1 MALIQALQLTAGS
14 LRERVKEAFRST
26 TERNSPPDGAQYEL
40 TDPEITA
47 YFRSLA
53 MDWPEA
59 DVIDDRT
66 WSDLE
71 MEREYVRKEQG
82 RFTPTMLGERV
93 SILLVKSFDDVF
105 AVTFTAR
112 LEEEL
117 DEIEEGKLPWRDAV
131 REFWGKFVVD
141 LDR

>member
-14 LRERVKEAFRST
+14 LRERVKEAFHRT

-53 MDWPEA
+53 MDWPKA

-71 MEREYVRKEQG
+71 MERVFMRLNKSTTPLGAINAGAECPGKEHHEQE
-82 RFTPTMLGERV
+82 LH
-93 SILLVKSFDDVF
+93 LLADR
-105 AVTFTAR
+105 AGAGP
-112 LEEEL
+112 E
-117 DEIEEGKLPWRDAV
+117 KLPADTRWDRSEERRV
-131 REFWGKFVVD
+131 GKE
-141 LDR
+141 RRY